1 MHNIMKKNR
10 TFSSLKPI
18 RSLLPENIK
27 KLIKNNSHANFD
39 TLKTSWKTV
48 LGEDTAKKCK
58 LTKID
63 KYNKKKC
70 IFLKVDRQYLIEI
83 DYARD
88 EIIKKINSFFGYEC
102 INKILINFEDIPG
115 TQLRKKSLKLNKK
128 TKDMIET
135 LNDDL
140 LRDKLYNFIG
150 KGGDEKN

>member
-1 MHNIMKKNR
+1 MKKNR

-27 KLIKNNSHANFD
+27 KLIKNNSHVDFD

-48 LGEDTAKKCK
+48 LGEDTAKKCELIK
-58 LTKID
+58 MN
-63 KYNKKKC
+63 KYNKKKS

-102 INKILINFEDIPG
+102 VNKILINFEDLPS
-115 TQLRKKSLKLNKK
+115 TQTSRKSLRLNKK
-128 TKDMIET
+128 TKDIIEA

-150 KGGDEKN
+150 KEKNEKN

>member
-1 MHNIMKKNR
+1 MKKNR

-27 KLIKNNSHANFD
+27 KLIKNNSHVDFD

-48 LGEDTAKKCK
+48 LGEDTAKKCE
-58 LTKID
+58 LTKMD

-70 IFLKVDRQYLIEI
+70 IFLKVDRQHLIEI

-102 INKILINFEDIPG
+102 VNKILINFEDISS
-115 TQLRKKSLKLNKK
+115 TQSSKKSLKLNKK
-128 TKDMIET
+128 TKDMIEA

-140 LRDKLYNFIG
+140 LKDKLYNFFG
-150 KGGDEKN
+150 KEENEKN

>member
-1 MHNIMKKNR
+1 MKKNR

-27 KLIKNNSHANFD
+27 KLIKNNSHVDFD
-39 TLKTSWKTV
+39 TLKKSWKTV
-48 LGEDTAKKCK
+48 LGEDTAKKCE
-58 LTKID
+58 LTKMD

-88 EIIKKINSFFGYEC
+88 EIIKKINAFLGYEC
-102 INKILINFEDIPG
+102 VNKILINFEDIPS
-115 TQLRKKSLKLNKK
+115 TQSSKKSLKLNKK
-128 TKDMIET
+128 TKDMIEA

-140 LRDKLYNFIG
+140 LRDKLYNFFG
-150 KGGDEKN
+150 KEENEKN

>member
-1 MHNIMKKNR
+1 MKKNR

-88 EIIKKINSFFGYEC
+88 EIIKKINSFLAM
-102 INKILINFEDIPG
+102 NA
-115 TQLRKKSLKLNKK
+115 
-128 TKDMIET
+128 
-135 LNDDL
+135 
-140 LRDKLYNFIG
+140 
-150 KGGDEKN
+150 

>member
-1 MHNIMKKNR
+1 MKKNR

-27 KLIKNNSHANFD
+27 KLIKNNSHVDFD

>member
-1 MHNIMKKNR
+1 MKKNR

-27 KLIKNNSHANFD
+27 KLIKNNSHVDFD

-48 LGEDTAKKCK
+48 LGEDTAKKCE
-58 LTKID
+58 LTKMD

-70 IFLKVDRQYLIEI
+70 IFLKVDRQHLIEI

-88 EIIKKINSFFGYEC
+88 EIIKKINSFLGYEC
-102 INKILINFEDIPG
+102 VNKIFINFEDIPS
-115 TQLRKKSLKLNKK
+115 TQSSKKSLKLNKK
-128 TKDMIET
+128 TKDMIEA

-140 LRDKLYNFIG
+140 LKDKLYNFFG
-150 KGGDEKN
+150 KEENEKN

>member
-1 MHNIMKKNR
+1 MKKNR

-18 RSLLPENIK
+18 RSLLPENIN
-27 KLIKNNSHANFD
+27 KLIKNNSHVDFD

-48 LGEDTAKKCK
+48 LGEDTAKKCE
-58 LTKID
+58 LTKMD

-70 IFLKVDRQYLIEI
+70 IFLKVDRQHLIEI

-102 INKILINFEDIPG
+102 VNKILINFEDISS
-115 TQLRKKSLKLNKK
+115 TQSSKKSLKLNKK
-128 TKDMIET
+128 TKDMIEA

-140 LRDKLYNFIG
+140 LKDKLYNFFG
-150 KGGDEKN
+150 KEENEKN